1 MSRVEFLTIV
11 EPSAMSRVEF
21 LTILISVRPRTR
33 RSRAPTRGNT
43 TRPPPATWARH
54 PPPETLRCFLIDS
67 AIGASNLHPPTDAR
81 PSRSY
86 LHVVGQFPNL
96 SIKGRVNNF

>member
-1 MSRVEFLTIV
+1 MAITPL
-11 EPSAMSRVEF
+11 PK
-21 LTILISVRPRTR
+21 
-33 RSRAPTRGNT
+33 
-43 TRPPPATWARH
+43 ATHHARH

-67 AIGASNLHPPTDAR
+67 AIGASNLRPPTDAT
-81 PSRSY
+81 PSRPY